1 MAAALGL
8 LVILGVTAYNM
19 YQENKYRRKVR
30 EQFGHS
36 DKERA
41 ARRAARFGA
50 RRARRRGLGKLAE
63 QRRPTGQTAGG
74 GARGRRVENTAE
86 EHAAARAADLFAG
99 AERPSENRK
108 PRRSSPSA
116 CW

>member
-36 DKERA
+36 DKDALLEGQPDSVRDG
-41 ARRAARFGA
+41 RGGA
-50 RRARRRGLGKLAE
+50 GVSDGYGHVRRRRGDFFRVSG
-63 QRRPTGQTAGG
+63 
-74 GARGRRVENTAE
+74 RGRDPKTEGCIYR
-86 EHAAARAADLFAG
+86 HRG
-99 AERPSENRK
+99 S
-108 PRRSSPSA
+108 
-116 CW
+116 